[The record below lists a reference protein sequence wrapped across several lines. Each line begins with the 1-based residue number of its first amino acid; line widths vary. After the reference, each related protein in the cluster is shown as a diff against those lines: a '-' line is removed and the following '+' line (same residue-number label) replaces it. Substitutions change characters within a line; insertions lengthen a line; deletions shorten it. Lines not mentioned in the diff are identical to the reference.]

1 MSIDDKDL
9 EELNSDFWLEMTKEG
24 TLHYC
29 HEMLKLSRDFA
40 NSRPDDR
47 PFEEHLISLD
57 ESILN
62 YMDKVHNYTHS
73 GRRNEITAQDSPF
86 PADLKGFIHELQIEG
101 DFQPDHLMCKL
112 AILRD
117 EENRLNYEFL
127 IEYDIFDTSTEIYF
141 GVKAVSDEWKPTHA
155 FKQLAMNHWKLV
167 EEKGAYKR
175 KKHRFKM
182 TNNVSNGTFWP
193 FWIRMTMECKEE
205 LNDAISFVEKF
216 YRDYKKILKLKDVV
230 PKRFDEIKN
239 VVSVYLRSEFDYK
252 ILLERIKTDF
262 DEDAVEKFEY
272 FVSKCLEKGIIEK
285 SNVTP
290 YKIYRAVGPS
300 VDIVSHLRLLF
311 LNLGYYNCKGKPMGF
326 TPQKELAA
334 VFLNKDNDT
343 IQKSN
348 WDKSIDNIER
358 AWRKSRL
365 NLKEWFN
372 GEMEIIDTLEK
383 RKK

>member
-1 MSIDDKDL
+1 MGIDDKDL

-40 NSRPDDR
+40 NSRPDDK
-47 PFEEHLISLD
+47 PYEEHLISLD

-73 GRRNEITAQDSPF
+73 GKRNEITAQVSPF
-86 PADLKGFIHELQIEG
+86 PADLKGFIHEHQIEG
-101 DFQPDHLMCKL
+101 DFQPEHLMCKL

-155 FKQLAMNHWKLV
+155 FKQLAMDHWKLV

-193 FWIRMTMECKEE
+193 FWLRMTMECKEE

-216 YRDYKKILKLKDVV
+216 YKDYKDYLFLKDVV
-230 PKRFDEIKN
+230 SPRFENVRN
-239 VVSVYLRSEFDYK
+239 VVADFLRSDSDYE
-252 ILLERIKTDF
+252 ILLDKIESEFGIQ
-262 DEDAVEKFEY
+262 AVDIFENLID
-272 FVSKCLEKGIIEK
+272 KCLSEGIINK
-285 SNVTP
+285 SNVSNGCV
-290 YKIYRAVGPS
+290 YQCNGPTTK
-300 VDIVSHLRLLF
+300 IVSLLRLLF
-311 LNLGYYNCKGKPMGF
+311 LNFAFLPSNIKRKGF
-326 TPQKELAA
+326 TPINELSKI
-334 VFLNKDNDT
+334 FLDKHNRT
-343 IQKSN
+343 IK
-348 WDKSIDNIER
+348 
-358 AWRKSRL
+358 RKSWE
-365 NLKEWFN
+365 KQS
-372 GEMEIIDTLEK
+372 GEMLTTWYEAVNKLQLWFPDLKIIEGIE
-383 RKK
+383 